1 MLGNAVNIDV
11 IDYLLRPTIMQLR
24 ADPATSSRP
33 WVLVSLFNGIDGF
46 LLGFESACE
55 ALWLI
60 QELTKHRENH
70 DEGSD
75 DDDLTEGQDYIMR
88 TGPASSIPLE
98 ATLLRMCLHD
108 LKVLFNEHNLR
119 REFRWHDKDCTYLLF

>member
-1 MLGNAVNIDV
+1 M
-11 IDYLLRPTIMQLR
+11 
-24 ADPATSSRP
+24 
-33 WVLVSLFNGIDGF
+33 
-46 LLGFESACE
+46 
-55 ALWLI
+55 WLI

-88 TGPASSIPLE
+88 TRPASSIPLE

-119 REFRWHDKDCTYLLF
+119 REIRWHDEDCTYLLF